1 MTFAITNSLTEDK
14 LALLL
19 FENTSIL
26 ILLCLAAGFIYQER
40 LTECYT
46 LWNVS
51 ILAGEKK
58 KKGGKRLIIIT
69 HTLGLFKRSYY
80 GLTAASYIKAFC
92 NKAYNTSGPLKLEC
106 SEIGKEISFKDEMLF
121 SSIQSVWQSDAINA
135 SIYSS
140 NISCCFKYFL
150 GNTSH

>member
-1 MTFAITNSLTEDK
+1 MTFAITNSLIEDK

-51 ILAGEKK
+51 ILAREREKK
-58 KKGGKRLIIIT
+58 KKK
-69 HTLGLFKRSYY
+69 K
-80 GLTAASYIKAFC
+80 
-92 NKAYNTSGPLKLEC
+92 
-106 SEIGKEISFKDEMLF
+106 KEEN
-121 SSIQSVWQSDAINA
+121 V
-135 SIYSS
+135 
-140 NISCCFKYFL
+140 
-150 GNTSH
+150 